1 MTPLKIE
8 VTEAMRDEYFKVF
21 YDPSHDSNDDALI
34 AALTAAFQ
42 HPEFVRQVREQA
54 MGCVPEEAKR
64 VSDDA
69 YIIECGAITLTVNMC
84 FAVGYKCAADQARA
98 SLGRLLGEEGK

>member
-1 MTPLKIE
+1 MNPLKIE

-42 HPEFVRQVREQA
+42 HPEFVRQIREQVFA
-54 MGCVPEEAKR
+54 CVSVDQTA
-64 VSDDA
+64 SDLAD
-69 YIIECGAITLTVNMC
+69 EHTKT
-84 FAVGYKCAADQARA
+84 AVLWFNAANQHTSA
-98 SLGRLLGEEGK
+98 SLGRLLGEER